1 MVAGD
6 FNAISDVS
14 EKLGC
19 RPQNLLSF
27 LKRNA
32 MINDCGIIHCGYE
45 GSKYTYTRSNTHEW
59 GLWQS
64 QNLLSWFHLHF
75 SLDHLTHLLL
85 LLFKSI

>member
-19 RPQNLLSF
+19 RPPNPNLFSF
-27 LKRNA
+27 LKINA

-45 GSKYTYTRSNTHEW
+45 GSKYTYTWSNTQEW
-59 GLWQS
+59 GLCQS
-64 QNLLSWFHLHF
+64 QN
-75 SLDHLTHLLL
+75 
-85 LLFKSI
+85 